1 MRNNDLS
8 ETLIPIGGFMIQE
21 SENASMVSLRVASTV
36 DFAAQAL
43 ESTWL
48 IWPSCATRNYRINWL
63 HMFYF
68 KEMWRNPNFRL
79 SLLKIVASTTP
90 QKPDDL

>member
-8 ETLIPIGGFMIQE
+8 ETLIPIGGFIFQE

-43 ESTWL
+43 EST
-48 IWPSCATRNYRINWL
+48 
-63 HMFYF
+63 
-68 KEMWRNPNFRL
+68 
-79 SLLKIVASTTP
+79 
-90 QKPDDL
+90 